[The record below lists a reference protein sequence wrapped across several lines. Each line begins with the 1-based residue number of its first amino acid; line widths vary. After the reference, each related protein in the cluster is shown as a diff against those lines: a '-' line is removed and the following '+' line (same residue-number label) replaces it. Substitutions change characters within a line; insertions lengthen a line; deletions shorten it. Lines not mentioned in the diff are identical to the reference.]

1 MRTATKR
8 CLRRL
13 PGLCGRTRRHRASAV
28 SCALATRCR
37 ARLPATWN
45 DGRYRRSLR
54 MATAEE
60 IKARAREIMAQD
72 LPEDYNPEMTDD
84 EPLIVEGGVDSL
96 GFIQVLTKLE
106 AEFNAHVPDEEWWEV
121 SSLNELADAIVRNVR
136 D

>member
-1 MRTATKR
+1 
-8 CLRRL
+8 
-13 PGLCGRTRRHRASAV
+13 
-28 SCALATRCR
+28 
-37 ARLPATWN
+37 
-45 DGRYRRSLR
+45 

-60 IKARAREIMAQD
+60 IKARAREIMART
-72 LPEDYNPEMTDD
+72 LPDDYNPDMTDD